1 MGDSMR
7 WFNKVH
13 LGLAVDTDR
22 GLMVPAIKNASDLS
36 LEVLSAQLQAI
47 AGQCRKGNVNPEL
60 LAPEAASFTISNL
73 GNYGVEMFTPVINL
87 PQTAILG
94 VCTIVP
100 RPKDLGDGVYG
111 FVPMM
116 GLSLT
121 YDHQALDGGE
131 ATLFLREIK
140 EQIENITASFPFPQK
155 GES

>member
-1 MGDSMR
+1 M
-7 WFNKVH
+7 
-13 LGLAVDTDR
+13 
-22 GLMVPAIKNASDLS
+22 
-36 LEVLSAQLQAI
+36 QAI
-47 AGQCRKGNVNPEL
+47 AVQCRKGNVSPEL
-60 LAPEAASFTISNL
+60 LAPEAATFTISNL
-73 GNYGVEMFTPVINL
+73 GNYGVEMFTPVINI

-140 EQIENITASFPFPQK
+140 EQIENLEQ
-155 GES
+155 

>member
-1 MGDSMR
+1 
-7 WFNKVH
+7 
-13 LGLAVDTDR
+13 
-22 GLMVPAIKNASDLS
+22 
-36 LEVLSAQLQAI
+36 
-47 AGQCRKGNVNPEL
+47 
-60 LAPEAASFTISNL
+60 
-73 GNYGVEMFTPVINL
+73 MFTPVINI

-111 FVPMM
+111 FVPMI

-140 EQIENITASFPFPQK
+140 EQIENI
-155 GES
+155 ESL